1 MKSAA
6 IALFA
11 LSISAG
17 AAAQGFLETA
27 HDYSHRVSL
36 ADKRVIVTFG
46 GQAPSKKSGI
56 SAIIE
61 GDTLAEGAGTVTV
74 RPASRSGDT
83 WRGFA
88 RTFRKPLN
96 LGATPFVQFGILTG
110 HAPADDEYARLTLSD
125 GEQSYECIAFIVP
138 GQWRTVS
145 FDCTQCPF
153 LACIRRI
160 EIAVSSPTP
169 DVWSRE
175 NSFTVSEPVA
185 GTPIDLNFTTPA
197 SVAVFQ
203 TNAGTVS
210 HNDDALVYS
219 FDRPG
224 AVYTTALKQSPDNM
238 FSPPVKQRS
247 ILRAVI
253 DNRCGADSI
262 TVSFTTDTDSAF
274 ARHAR
279 TFKLKNESG
288 LRNYFFDF
296 SDIDCEGHYTGLK
309 FEPKGSG
316 KGSIAIDRISF
327 ESALPCTPEASKSS
341 GDTFD
346 NPYDFLV
353 TNEDFNVLDYGAR
366 GDGHTDDTHAFQLA
380 VNAASGA
387 GSGRVVVPGYD
398 DATPRCYAITSVELK
413 HDVEFQLG
421 TGVVLWQNSDWRYYD
436 YPPVYG
442 HEVHCVD
449 GTAAPACL
457 ANRPMLHA
465 DGQCRIKILGRGT
478 LRMDDSYGTDGLQ
491 DADGDSCAGRIH
503 IVPLA
508 FSNCSDIVLQD
519 FAIERAG
526 TSHIVF
532 NCDSNI
538 FVGNLKMR
546 APACRGANGIEICGT
561 THNAIIDS
569 LDYAGTGKAII
580 TEPGAEPGNTTP
592 HYPNSPWMKLSGTTC
607 NGNRNIV
614 IRHSE

>member
-1 MKSAA
+1 MKTAA
-6 IALFA
+6 TALFA
-11 LSISAG
+11 LSISVG

-27 HDYSHRVSL
+27 HDYSHRAWL
-36 ADKRVIVTFG
+36 AGKRTIVTFG
-46 GQAPSKKSGI
+46 EQAPSKKSGI
-56 SAIIE
+56 SAVIA
-61 GDTLAEGAGTVTV
+61 GDTLTEGARTVTV
-74 RPASRSGDT
+74 RPAGRSGDT
-83 WRGFA
+83 WRGFS

-96 LGATPFVQFGILTG
+96 LCATPFVQFGILTG

-125 GEQSYECIAFIVP
+125 GKQAYECIAFIVP

-175 NSFTVSEPVA
+175 SSFTVSEIVA

-203 TNAGTVS
+203 TDAGTVS

-219 FDRPG
+219 FNRPG
-224 AVYTTALKQSPDNM
+224 AVYTTALKQSPGSM

-247 ILRAVI
+247 ILRTVI

-274 ARHAR
+274 AKHAR
-279 TFKLKNESG
+279 TFMLHNEPG
-288 LRNYFFDF
+288 VKNYFFNF
-296 SDIDCEGHYTGLK
+296 SGIDCGGNYTGLK
-309 FEPKGSG
+309 FEPKGGG
-316 KGSIAIDRISF
+316 KGSIAIHRISF
-327 ESALPCTPEASKSS
+327 ESALPCTPEAGKGNGSIS
-341 GDTFD
+341 D

-366 GDGHTDDTHAFQLA
+366 GDGFTDDTRAFQLA

-398 DATPRCYAITSVELK
+398 DATPRYYAITSVELK

-421 TGVVLWQNSDWRYYD
+421 TGVVLWQSGDRRDYG

-442 HEVHCVD
+442 HEVHCAD
-449 GTAAPACL
+449 GHTAPACL
-457 ANRPMLHA
+457 ANKPMLHA
-465 DGQCRIKILGRGT
+465 EGQCRIKILGRGT
-478 LRMDDSYGTDGLQ
+478 LRMDNSYGNGQ
-491 DADGDSCAGRIH
+491 RQNAADSCGNRIH

-526 TSHIVF
+526 TSHVVF

-561 THNAIIDS
+561 THHAIIDS
-569 LDYAGTGKAII
+569 LYYAGTGKAII
-580 TEPGAEPGNTTP
+580 AEPGNTAP
-592 HYPNSPWMKLSGTTC
+592 HYPNSPWMKQSGTAC

-614 IRHSE
+614 VCPSE